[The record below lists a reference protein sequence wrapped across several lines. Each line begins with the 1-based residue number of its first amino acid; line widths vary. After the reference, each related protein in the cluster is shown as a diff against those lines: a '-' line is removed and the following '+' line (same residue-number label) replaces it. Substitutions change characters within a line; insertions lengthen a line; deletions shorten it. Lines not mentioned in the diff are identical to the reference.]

1 MNPTHAL
8 ICSITLLAAAMA
20 SQPAHAQQDTDLAL
34 QRAGHLRMVDG
45 DLDNALALYRAVA
58 LSAAASRAHVARALV
73 EMGDTYQMM
82 GSSEAAVAYE
92 RVLNEYTDQP
102 EAFNRASAGIKSLAL
117 TVAAAPA
124 GAAREHVLVM
134 PSLPP
139 FNPVVM
145 QTYDFSPD
153 GKQLV
158 FHAPADEER
167 KAKFPRLFR
176 ELYIQDTQGA
186 VRRPLLADAG
196 EWEFINVPRWSP
208 DGKRIL
214 MMAYASSDSGG
225 RRQFMVHELGSGNTI
240 AIVPEGLEKETPSGM
255 TWMPD
260 NESFLAQYP
269 DGYRVFGLDG
279 KLLRHHTQ
287 AVDHMTRIGN
297 VSPDGRQLLFQQVDA
312 TMEDHDEMD
321 IWALD
326 LETGESSV
334 VVKANGFDGWPTWGA
349 DGSYVYF
356 VSGAEGSRNVFRVKP
371 GSQGAPEQLTAYSN
385 ATVTYP
391 QVLPDGGQLVFTLM
405 KDNNTVMLQNAGGA
419 GNPRMVARG
428 TQPMLA
434 PDGKHLYYFGTEP
447 GLTGLWMVATEG
459 GEPRQLIDGDIRRS
473 YGPKSYISPDGTS
486 IALAHYRNGVTELLT
501 LPAAGGAPAV
511 IYSTEGK
518 RHLIPSWSVDSQEIA
533 FSVDGTMFVIPA
545 GGGEAAVLAEAPD
558 WESWSIEWSPD
569 GKTLAAFAYL
579 QDEPNNHI
587 MLIDR
592 ATGEMR
598 RLTPPE
604 EGEYKEILAWH
615 PSGQQISY
623 MYYNTEDNNGSR
635 VIDVATGEIRD
646 LSDLPEPMWDY
657 VGIWGPDGRYYFG
670 AGVRGMGNDWSVH
683 AFDPASGNY
692 ETILKKPGRSMDL
705 PTWSS
710 DGKLTAWAEQEPIR
724 QLWMMT
730 GY

>member
-1 MNPTHAL
+1 MKRTQVL
-8 ICSITLLAAAMA
+8 ICSVTLLTAAMA
-20 SQPAHAQQDTDLAL
+20 GTPALAQQDTDLAL
-34 QRAGHLRMVDG
+34 QRASHLRMIEG
-45 DLDNALALYRAVA
+45 DLDNALALYRSVA
-58 LSAAASRAHVARALV
+58 FSAAASRAHAARAWV

-82 GSSEAAVAYE
+82 GSSEAVSAYE

-139 FNPVVM
+139 FSPVVTR
-145 QTYDFSPD
+145 TYDFSPD
-153 GKQLV
+153 GKQVV

-176 ELYIQDTQGA
+176 ELYIQDIQGA
-186 VRRPLLADAG
+186 VRRPLVADAG

-214 MMAYASSDSGG
+214 MTAFASSESGG
-225 RRQFMVHELGSGNTI
+225 RRQFMVHELDSGETR
-240 AIVPEGLEKETPSGM
+240 AIVPEGIQGNTPSGV

-260 NESFLAQYP
+260 NESFLVQYP
-269 DGYRVFGLDG
+269 DGYRIFGLDG
-279 KLLRHHTQ
+279 KLRRHHAQ
-287 AVDHMTRIGN
+287 DVDHMTRIGN
-297 VSPDGRQLLFQQVDA
+297 VSPDGGQLLLHQVDSA
-312 TMEDHDEMD
+312 MEDHEETD

-326 LETGESSV
+326 LETGQSSLV
-334 VVKANGFDGWPTWGA
+334 IKNSGFDGWPTWGA
-349 DGSYVYF
+349 AGSYVYF
-356 VSGAEGSRNVFRVKP
+356 VSGAEGSRNVFRVRP
-371 GSQGAPEQLTAYSN
+371 GSQEAPEQLTAYSN

-405 KDNNTVMLQNAGGA
+405 KDNNSVMLHKAGGA
-419 GNPRMVARG
+419 GNGQMLARG
-428 TQPMLA
+428 TKPMLA
-434 PDGKHLYYFGTEP
+434 PDGKQLYYFGTEP
-447 GLTGLWMVATEG
+447 GHTGLWVVSTAG
-459 GEPRQLIDGDIRRS
+459 GEPRQLIDGDIARS
-473 YGPKSYISPDGTS
+473 YGPKSMVSPDGS
-486 IALAHYRNGVTELLT
+486 RIALSRYRDGITELLT
-501 LPAAGGAPAV
+501 LPASGGEPEV

-518 RHLIPSWSVDSQEIA
+518 RHLIPSWSIDGQEIA
-533 FSVDGTMFVIPA
+533 FSIDGTLFVIPA
-545 GGGEAAVLAEAPD
+545 AGGEAAPLARAAD
-558 WESWSIEWSPD
+558 WEPWSIEWSPD
-569 GKTLAAFAYL
+569 GNTLAAFAYL
-579 QDEPNNHI
+579 EDEDNNHI

-592 ATGEMR
+592 ATGNMG

-604 EGEYKEILAWH
+604 ESEYKEILAWH
-615 PSGQQISY
+615 PSGKQISY
-623 MYYNTEDNNGSR
+623 MYYNKEDNNGSR
-635 VIDVATGEIRD
+635 MIDVATGEIRD

-683 AFDPASGNY
+683 AFDPATGNY
-692 ETILKKPGRSMDL
+692 ETIVNKQNRSISL

-710 DGKLTAWAEQEPIR
+710 NGTLTAWSEREPVR